1 MTRKEKS
8 YNTNLLLFSFR
19 RNLFLPF
26 LLSSIF
32 LYGRFSL
39 CWELIK
45 QESSLR
51 MPDFPCLF
59 FITEDFK
66 DGGILININMKNEYE
81 KVENDL

>member
-1 MTRKEKS
+1 MI
-8 YNTNLLLFSFR
+8 LFF
-19 RNLFLPF
+19 LFLRRDLFRFFYPAYF
-26 LLSSIF
+26 
-32 LYGRFSL
+32 YGRFSL